1 MGKKNYAF
9 LLDSTFKGSR
19 ITCIF
24 YLLPLS
30 SFFQTWKTLR
40 LTEEAPYQFAKV
52 KEWFCCAAHH
62 HILEVKKKNQ
72 FFVIIFND
80 CSIWQVYIEDIELDD
95 ASIE

>member
-1 MGKKNYAF
+1 MLFF
-9 LLDSTFKGSR
+9 LIALLKVQGLHVYFTF
-19 ITCIF
+19 CPC
-24 YLLPLS
+24 LH
-30 SFFQTWKTLR
+30 FFQTWKTLR

-62 HILEVKKKNQ
+62 HILEVKKKKNQ